1 MAGQQ
6 SRRDKQRSA
15 FGYVVGQFY
24 FYGQKDWPGGTNYE
38 CRRHRQA
45 LYVRRH
51 YMETELNKI
60 LKSYPTTVNH
70 TDIIDFDNFDE
81 RLSAIDTI
89 VVNTI
94 GVSEDTIEFIPDNEP
109 PLKEEIYCWIWA
121 IRPDL
126 SKDLLNLE
134 INEDFRI
141 LLKSYIDNDM
151 SKFWNHI
158 S

>member
-1 MAGQQ
+1 MSLAAA
-6 SRRDKQRSA
+6 A
-15 FGYVVGQFY
+15 FHIVFFLNLDNLKKHLLRLVEIELSVKFSPP
-24 FYGQKDWPGGTNYE
+24 FANTFS
-38 CRRHRQA
+38 
-45 LYVRRH
+45 VRRH
-51 YMETELNKI
+51 YMKTELNKI
-60 LKSYPTTVNH
+60 LESYPTTVNH

-81 RLSAIDTI
+81 RLSAVDTL

-94 GVSEDTIEFIPDNEP
+94 GVSEDIIEFIPDNEP

-126 SKDLLNLE
+126 SKDLLNLD

-151 SKFWNHI
+151 SRFWNHM